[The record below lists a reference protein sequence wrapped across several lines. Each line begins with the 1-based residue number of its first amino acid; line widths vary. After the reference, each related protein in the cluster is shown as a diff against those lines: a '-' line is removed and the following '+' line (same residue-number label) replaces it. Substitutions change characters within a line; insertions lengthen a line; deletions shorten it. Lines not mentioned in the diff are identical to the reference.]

1 MFSYPLYLW
10 YPMTPWMTALFVLAL
25 AWSGVWKA
33 IALWKSARHN
43 QLVWFVV
50 LCIVNTLG
58 LLEIIYL
65 AFFQRKQVIAKAA
78 PKKARKR
85 R

>member
-1 MFSYPLYLW
+1 MFSYPLFYPWYL
-10 YPMTPWMTALFVLAL
+10 MEPWVIALFVVAL
-25 AWSGVWKA
+25 IWSGVWKA

-58 LLEIIYL
+58 ILEIIYL
-65 AFFQRKQVIAKAA
+65 AFFQ
-78 PKKARKR
+78 PK
-85 R
+85 

>member
-1 MFSYPLYLW
+1 MFSYPLFYSWYL
-10 YPMTPWMTALFVLAL
+10 MEPWVIALFVVAL
-25 AWSGVWKA
+25 IWSAVWKA

-58 LLEIIYL
+58 ILEIIYL
-65 AFFQRKQVIAKAA
+65 AFFQPKKAKAA
-78 PKKARKR
+78 PKRARKR
-85 R
+85 K